1 MAAGARRTI
10 DLSPAVLRL
19 AALPILTVI
28 ATKRDD
34 ESIQLNPIWFE
45 LADGYIWV
53 NSNTRRSWP
62 MHLQRDRQAT
72 LLITDPAEPERYAQ
86 IRGRLAEVIPDP
98 KHEFIDRLAR
108 RYTGKLFRELEP
120 GEDRITFK
128 IEPVRVTG
136 QMI

>member
-72 LLITDPAEPERYAQ
+72 LLITDPAEPDRYAQ

>member
-1 MAAGARRTI
+1 
-10 DLSPAVLRL
+10 
-19 AALPILTVI
+19 
-28 ATKRDD
+28 
-34 ESIQLNPIWFE
+34 
-45 LADGYIWV
+45 
-53 NSNTRRSWP
+53 
-62 MHLQRDRQAT
+62 MHLQRDREAT
-72 LLITDPAEPERYAQ
+72 LLITDPAEPDRYAQ

>member
-1 MAAGARRTI
+1 MAAGARPTI

-28 ATKRDD
+28 ATKRQDG
-34 ESIQLNPIWFE
+34 SIQLNPIWFE

-62 MHLQRDRQAT
+62 MHLQRDREAT
-72 LLITDPAEPERYAQ
+72 LLITDPVEPDRYAQ